1 MTGKVLH
8 LTKDA
13 IDKVDM
19 SSLHP
24 YMTWNPQFI
33 RYMNEAPGKE
43 HYKMLAVLSSQL
55 DAGSVVSDLGT
66 YYGASALALSYNP
79 DVIVT
84 TYDIFNVIPQQEPRS
99 PLTRPNIAMKIMSC
113 QLDLRNISKSHLV
126 LLDIDPH
133 DGPTET
139 KVVESLQESGFR
151 GILLCDD
158 IFLNDGMTEFW
169 LSIPKQI
176 KKVNVSRF
184 GHWTGTGA
192 VVFDPSFIDLH
203 MVEPE
208 P

>member
-1 MTGKVLH
+1 
-8 LTKDA
+8 
-13 IDKVDM
+13 
-19 SSLHP
+19 
-24 YMTWNPQFI
+24 
-33 RYMNEAPGKE
+33 
-43 HYKMLAVLSSQL
+43 L

-79 DVIVT
+79 DVMVT
-84 TYDIFNVIPQQEPRS
+84 TYDIFNVIPQQELKS
-99 PLTRPNIAMKIMSC
+99 PLTRQNISMKVMSC
-113 QLDLRNISKSHLV
+113 QLDLQNISKSHLV

-139 KVVESLQESGFR
+139 KFIQLLLDSGFR

-158 IFLNDGMTEFW
+158 IFLSDGMTEFW
-169 LSIPKQI
+169 LSIPPHL

-203 MVEPE
+203 MVEPNDH
-208 P
+208 